1 MDERLCE
8 LFNRHQCTDKGFGA
22 ALGPASALAVQQL
35 FSGLDYQ
42 LQVQPSDWHIGPD
55 QVSLQKMLVHGW
67 LDAAVEM
74 APEEVG
80 QLQAWSSRRG
90 MQIETSRLQISVGHV
105 DVAGWLP

>member
-1 MDERLCE
+1 MDERLRE

-22 ALGPASALAVQQL
+22 ALGPASALAAQQL

-42 LQVQPSDWHIGPD
+42 VRVQPSDWHIGPD
-55 QVSLQKMLVHGW
+55 QASLQKMLVHGW

-80 QLQAWSSRRG
+80 QLQAWSSWRG
-90 MQIETSRLQISVGHV
+90 MQIETSGLQISVGHV